1 MHAPAPRRDPFSV
14 LRSLLH
20 NEASGGVI
28 LMASAALA
36 LIVANSPA
44 APAYFAVLKSYVGG
58 LSVLHWINDGLMAV
72 FFLLVGLEVKRELLD
87 GQLRTWA
94 DRILP
99 GVAALGGMMGPA
111 LVYVAI
117 NWHSPETL
125 RGWAIPAATDAARH
139 RMQACLKPSRSADRL
154 VTTSS
159 EMRTAGLAP
168 RRRSSG
174 SPPAALSGNGIIGG

>member
-1 MHAPAPRRDPFSV
+1 MLIFGASLAQV
-14 LRSLLH
+14 LAKSSL
-20 NEASGGVI
+20 ADGCF
-28 LMASAALA
+28 AALHA
-36 LIVANSPA
+36 HLSP
-44 APAYFAVLKSYVGG
+44 
-58 LSVLHWINDGLMAV
+58 LSMLHWINDGLMAV